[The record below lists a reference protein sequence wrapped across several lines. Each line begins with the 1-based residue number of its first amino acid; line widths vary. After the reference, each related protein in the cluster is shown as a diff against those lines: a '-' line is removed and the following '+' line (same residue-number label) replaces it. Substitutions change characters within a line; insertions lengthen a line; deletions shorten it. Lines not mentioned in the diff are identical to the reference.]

1 MNGLFYTILFL
12 KKLNHVAFY
21 LCEALH
27 GIVSPVSP
35 GAPVGSSVLRVQT
48 RLLCA
53 CIWFLSSGHSLMFT
67 RCLVP
72 RFFWKKA
79 CCQS

>member
-27 GIVSPVSP
+27 GIVSPASP
-35 GAPVGSSVLRVQT
+35 GAPLGSSVLRFRRVCFAPAFGFYLQAT
-48 RLLCA
+48 A
-53 CIWFLSSGHSLMFT
+53 
-67 RCLVP
+67 
-72 RFFWKKA
+72 
-79 CCQS
+79 